1 MELNSVHSS
10 SWSYS
15 PLVSELLG
23 DHPSPMCLIQCQPG
37 PRDHIN
43 SYLMKAYMSQDAL
56 WAGGFGGI
64 HFLLSFSF
72 LVLVVGAFSLAEGA
86 GKLVEG

>member
-1 MELNSVHSS
+1 
-10 SWSYS
+10 
-15 PLVSELLG
+15 
-23 DHPSPMCLIQCQPG
+23 
-37 PRDHIN
+37 
-43 SYLMKAYMSQDAL
+43 MSQDAL